1 MAKIGDLEFN
11 KEKFEQVLHYIIH
24 QCGSLENV
32 GKTVLFKILYFTDFD
47 YYELYEK
54 KLTEESYR
62 KLEHGPAPIHFE
74 EAIKELEDEGKIER
88 FAILNG
94 KFEQQ
99 KFLSIQKPDMDL
111 LNGREVQIIESDI
124 GRYSHMNATQI
135 SAFSH
140 GDLPYKAT
148 EDGDII
154 DYELV
159 FYRDP
164 FFSIREYEDD

>member
-1 MAKIGDLEFN
+1 MGDIRDMGFN
-11 KEKFEQVLHYIIH
+11 KKKFKQALHYIIH

-32 GKTVLFKILYFTDFD
+32 GKTVLYKILYFADFD

-54 KLTEESYR
+54 KMTAESYR

-74 EAIKELEDEGKIER
+74 EVIKELEDEGKIQQ
-88 FAILNG
+88 FSIMIG

-99 KFLSIQKPDMDL
+99 KFISREKPNIDL
-111 LNGREVQIIESDI
+111 LDGKELQLIEDDI
-124 GRYSHMNATQI
+124 VRYSRMNATQI
-135 SAFSH
+135 SAYSH
-140 GDLPYKAT
+140 RDMPYKAT
-148 EDGDII
+148 EEGDTI

-164 FFSIREYEDD
+164 LFSVREYEDD